1 MTDLGFDPAR
11 LARLDKH
18 FAQYVDDG
26 RLTGWQLTVVRRGEI
41 AHTAC
46 YGLRDRER
54 DLPVE
59 PDTIFRIAS
68 MTKPITSVAAMTL
81 WEEGAFELNDPVSR
95 WLPAF
100 EDVRVYDKGPA
111 AAVQTIPAVEP
122 IRMWHLLTH
131 TSGITAGFMRNH
143 VVDELYRAA
152 GFDMAASPTGA
163 TLETVCDTLA
173 TLPLLFTPGTRWGYG
188 LSTDVLGRVLE
199 VITGQPFDEVVET
212 RVTGPLGMKDTL
224 WWADESRAD
233 RLAALYTPHPET
245 GLATPMPLL
254 GAKWLERPSFLN
266 AGGGLLSTSDDY
278 TRFLRMLLGNGEL
291 GGTRVLAPRTIRMMT
306 TNQLDGD
313 LGRLSSG
320 GFAETTFDGVGF
332 GLGFATIDDPTKL
345 RNGSSGGEYYWGGA
359 ANTAFWVDPKEDL
372 AVVFLAQL
380 LPANQLIRSQLRQ
393 LVYSAM
399 ID

>member
-1 MTDLGFDPAR
+1 VTGFDPAR

-18 FAQYVDDG
+18 FAQYVDDD
-26 RLTGWQLTVVRRGEI
+26 RLTGWQLTVVRRGEV
-41 AHTAC
+41 AHSSC
-46 YGLRDRER
+46 YGLRDRENG
-54 DLPVE
+54 LPVE

-81 WEEGAFELNDPVSR
+81 WEEGAFELNDPISR

-100 EDVRVYDKGPA
+100 ESVRVYDKGTA
-111 AAVQTIPAVEP
+111 AALHTVPAVEP
-122 IRMWHLLTH
+122 IRVWHLLTH
-131 TSGITAGFMRNH
+131 TSGLTAGFMHQH

-152 GFDMAASPTGA
+152 GFDMATSPDGA
-163 TLETVCDTLA
+163 TLESVTDTLS
-173 TLPLLFTPGTRWGYG
+173 TLPLLFQPGTRWGYG
-188 LSTDVLGRVLE
+188 ASTDVLGRLLE
-199 VITGQPFDEVVET
+199 IITGQPFDEIVAT
-212 RVTGPLGMKDTL
+212 RVTGPLGMRDTV
-224 WWADESRAD
+224 WWADETRVP
-233 RLAALYTPHPET
+233 RLSQLYTPHPET
-245 GLATPMPLL
+245 GLATHMPVLSARVL
-254 GAKWLERPSFLN
+254 QRPTLFS

-278 TRFLRMLLGNGEL
+278 VRFMRMMLGNGEL
-291 GGTRVLAPRTIRMMT
+291 DGTRVLAPRTVRMMT
-306 TNQLDGD
+306 TNQLGAD
-313 LGRLSSG
+313 LGTLSTG

-359 ANTAFWVDPKEDL
+359 ANTAFWIDPKEDL

-399 ID
+399 VD